1 MKKIEMQYMETI
13 IRELPKMRE
22 AMEILVVLLSKQID
36 KPKTNK
42 K

>member
-1 MKKIEMQYMETI
+1 MQYMETI

-22 AMEILVVLLSKQID
+22 AMEIITVLLNNQLTKETP
-36 KPKTNK
+36 KKTNK

>member
-1 MKKIEMQYMETI
+1 MQYMETI

-22 AMEILVVLLSKQID
+22 AMEIIVVLLSKQIEAN
-36 KPKTNK
+36 KPTKTNK

>member
-1 MKKIEMQYMETI
+1 MQYMETI

-22 AMEILVVLLSKQID
+22 TMEIITVLLSQQITKE
-36 KPKTNK
+36 KPTKNPK